1 MINRRKLA
9 RRRLQGKNEGYPRE
23 KSSAE
28 RAGRQPIQQY
38 HPPRKVPQG
47 IARRAPDANALP
59 IPEQTANVAYA
70 PSMPLAGD
78 GDDIV
83 TSAPYTPTRKG
94 KHIKES

>member
-1 MINRRKLA
+1 MNNIY
-9 RRRLQGKNEGYPRE
+9 G
-23 KSSAE
+23 AE
-28 RAGRQPIQQY
+28 RAGRRPIQQY

-83 TSAPYTPTRKG
+83 TSALITPDREKG
-94 KHIKES
+94 IQFSGKGTASKHTPQVQKHAQ

>member
-1 MINRRKLA
+1 MKKASKKKTASGECGLT
-9 RRRLQGKNEGYPRE
+9 LK

-47 IARRAPDANALP
+47 MARRAPDANASP
-59 IPEQTANVAYA
+59 ILEQTANVAYA

>member
-1 MINRRKLA
+1 MNKIY
-9 RRRLQGKNEGYPRE
+9 G
-23 KSSAE
+23 AE
-28 RAGRQPIQQY
+28 RAGREPIQQY

-47 IARRAPDANALP
+47 IARRAPDATALP

-83 TSAPYTPTRKG
+83 TSATYTPRSFLEDSRCLSEIREMQLQHVNLKFTT
-94 KHIKES
+94 IA